1 MRRKLL
7 LNDGA
12 RERELQLVGR
22 IVVGRDPACE
32 ISHDDS
38 LLSRRHAEFVAST
51 DVVKVR
57 DLGSRNGVFV
67 NGTRAV
73 ERVLAEG
80 DVIQIGPL
88 RARYVIDRAAAG
100 IAPEEFDGDR
110 TAVIR
115 KVFTG
120 QSSPALADS
129 PSSDTDEDAT
139 RLVPAPVITDDDGPT
154 LFASAPPVVAGHL
167 AGSTMVLDTPVRAV
181 AALGRGPGRLD
192 VVAGHDI
199 LADVVC
205 ALRSDRLDCV
215 SRGFVVDQPAHRADD
230 RHDRARWTVGG
241 PACRSCASLVGTGPS
256 RPSISG
262 KARCRSGADETTT
275 SSSRTP

>member
-38 LLSRRHAEFVAST
+38 LLSRRHAEFVASA

-88 RARYVIDRAAAG
+88 RARYLIDRAAAG

-181 AALGRGPGRLD
+181 AAPSSASRVTREKEVRSAVFVQLLLLS
-192 VVAGHDI
+192 VVV
-199 LADVVC
+199 LAASTLLQATTFSLTSF
-205 ALRSDRLDCV
+205 ALCGAIALI
-215 SRGFVVDQPAHRADD
+215 
-230 RHDRARWTVGG
+230 
-241 PACRSCASLVGTGPS
+241 ASAVAS
-256 RPSISG
+256 SSISRRIG
-262 KARCRSGADETTT
+262 
-275 SSSRTP
+275 RTIDTIERGGR

>member
-7 LNDGA
+7 LNDGL

-38 LLSRRHAEFVAST
+38 LLSRRHAEFLASA

-88 RARYVIDRAAAG
+88 RARFLIDRAVAG

-115 KVFTG
+115 KVFAG
-120 QSSPALADS
+120 QSSTALADS
-129 PSSDTDEDAT
+129 GLSDDTDQDAT
-139 RLVPAPVITDDDGPT
+139 RLVPAPAITEDDGPT
-154 LFASAPPVVAGHL
+154 LFVAAPPAGAAVGHP
-167 AGSTMVLDTPVRAV
+167 AGSTTLLDTPVRAV
-181 AALGRGPGRLD
+181 PAPFAASRVPLEKELRAAVFVQLLVLSGM
-192 VVAGHDI
+192 I
-199 LADVVC
+199 LAASTVLQAMTLSLKSL
-205 ALRSDRLDCV
+205 ALCGAIALI
-215 SRGFVVDQPAHRADD
+215 
-230 RHDRARWTVGG
+230 
-241 PACRSCASLVGTGPS
+241 ASAV
-256 RPSISG
+256 
-262 KARCRSGADETTT
+262 T
-275 SSSRTP
+275 SSSISRRMGRTIDEIERGGR

>member
-129 PSSDTDEDAT
+129 ASSDTDSADGSPGLTSGWSFLANL
-139 RLVPAPVITDDDGPT
+139 RYAFLISSPV
-154 LFASAPPVVAGHL
+154 ASGE
-167 AGSTMVLDTPVRAV
+167 TP
-181 AALGRGPGRLD
+181 
-192 VVAGHDI
+192 
-199 LADVVC
+199 
-205 ALRSDRLDCV
+205 
-215 SRGFVVDQPAHRADD
+215 
-230 RHDRARWTVGG
+230 
-241 PACRSCASLVGTGPS
+241 
-256 RPSISG
+256 
-262 KARCRSGADETTT
+262 KT
-275 SSSRTP
+275 S